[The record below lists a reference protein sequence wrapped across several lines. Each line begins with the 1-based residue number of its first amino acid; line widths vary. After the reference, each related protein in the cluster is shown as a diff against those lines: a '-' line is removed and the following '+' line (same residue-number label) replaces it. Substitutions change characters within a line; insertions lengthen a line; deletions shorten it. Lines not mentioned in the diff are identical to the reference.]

1 MVSFIQRFLCV
12 CLLDPY
18 ESPLS
23 LSSLALSSLSLSSLS
38 PSLSSLSSS
47 SSNMAGNKLKK
58 GRRYIIR
65 TRSSQGG
72 VEDVEGKIAVELIAE
87 EEEEEGEEEAL

>member
-1 MVSFIQRFLCV
+1 M

-18 ESPLS
+18 ESPPPPPL
-23 LSSLALSSLSLSSLS
+23 
-38 PSLSSLSSS
+38 SS

-72 VEDVEGKIAVELIAE
+72 VGDVEGKIAVELIAE
-87 EEEEEGEEEAL
+87 EDEGEEEAL

>member
-1 MVSFIQRFLCV
+1 
-12 CLLDPY
+12 
-18 ESPLS
+18 
-23 LSSLALSSLSLSSLS
+23 
-38 PSLSSLSSS
+38 
-47 SSNMAGNKLKK
+47 MAGNTLKK

-87 EEEEEGEEEAL
+87 EEEGEEEAL